1 MLCPAVI
8 SVFGKKKLS
17 TKHFLVAR
25 DRQPGSAAPR
35 HSFKIC
41 CSTFGLLSTSFTV
54 LSLTTG
60 RKVKHNYWK
69 RSFRPEEY
77 LRNMEG
83 RESRQEGKKTNR
95 KRRNKAKQVNV
106 PSLDKCDYVCTWQM
120 RPGSTAR
127 FHCRTAGNWA
137 LIAAGSTEHRANPTS
152 FYICTRMKRKQGIY

>member
-1 MLCPAVI
+1 MFILCPAVI

-35 HSFKIC
+35 HSFKIR

-54 LSLTTG
+54 LSLTMG

-77 LRNMEG
+77 LKNMEG
-83 RESRQEGKKTNR
+83 REESWQEGKKTNR
-95 KRRNKAKQVNV
+95 KKKKQSKTSKRTKSRQIWLCEHMANAAWQHCQV
-106 PSLDKCDYVCTWQM
+106 PLQN
-120 RPGSTAR
+120 
-127 FHCRTAGNWA
+127 CRDRLSSESRW
-137 LIAAGSTEHRANPTS
+137 
-152 FYICTRMKRKQGIY
+152 